1 MSLDQNNEE
10 LVIDSFRP
18 DPNSSNLQWFS
29 AENFG
34 GSTFLNNIYQADF
47 LKTNLTKFAVIS
59 AKKGQRPQFFI
70 LRPRSSKITPAK
82 EKERRKKKS
91 EKKKSRR
98 REKSNGYTPSFYS
111 GYFGDSF

>member
-1 MSLDQNNEE
+1 M
-10 LVIDSFRP
+10 
-18 DPNSSNLQWFS
+18 
-29 AENFG
+29 
-34 GSTFLNNIYQADF
+34 NNIYQADF